1 MHALC
6 VRACVCHGELVS
18 MCATVTA
25 PNRTAPLR
33 PGGGAA
39 AVPDADVDI
48 SHVLVGSGV
57 VACVCVLA

>member
-1 MHALC
+1 
-6 VRACVCHGELVS
+6 

-33 PGGGAA
+33 PGGRAA